1 MRKNSNLDFLEQ
13 FVPSHSRHTIVCYDQ
28 IHFQALKQSIK
39 IKNSYMQQLKT
50 ELFDN
55 LILFTHIKTNRG
67 GFLFVQAKEL
77 QGSSSTIH
85 SCHCTFIQFSL

>member
-1 MRKNSNLDFLEQ
+1 
-13 FVPSHSRHTIVCYDQ
+13 
-28 IHFQALKQSIK
+28 
-39 IKNSYMQQLKT
+39 MQQLKT

-85 SCHCTFIQFSL
+85 SCHCTFIQFSLLTKKNPKIERM